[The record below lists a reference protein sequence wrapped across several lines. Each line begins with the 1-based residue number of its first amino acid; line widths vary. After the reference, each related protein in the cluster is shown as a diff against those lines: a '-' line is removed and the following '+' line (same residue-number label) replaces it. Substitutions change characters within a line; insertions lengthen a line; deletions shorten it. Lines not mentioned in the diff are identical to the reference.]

1 MSLLDQFKKSQK
13 VTFDKHAIARLKMNL
28 SLYEIKRDQLWTLYY
43 DNASAG
49 VRGPQVPGIL
59 LSPNGT
65 LYFEASTS
73 PKGIEAFVDGGREED
88 QVSMTVNGGSA
99 TLTRNS
105 KKMYISYS
113 LEQLKRSAPPP
124 IHETRESLLTNDLS
138 DFEEEEEEEDDKP
151 LQPNKR
157 EAALDW
163 FKKSQKVTFD
173 KHAIARLKM
182 DLSLYG
188 IKRDQLWT
196 LYYDNASAG
205 VPGPQVPGILL
216 SPNGT
221 LYFEAS
227 TSPKGIEAF
236 VDGGREEDQVSM
248 TVNGG
253 SATLTRNSK
262 KMYISYTLKRL
273 KRSAPPPIH
282 EARESLLTNDFEEEE
297 EDDKPLQHNK
307 RKAASSSLGGAHD
320 SRQKKI
326 TTATYE
332 DNEAEL
338 YAKYYRDRRLGKAL
352 TEKSYPEWKQFHL
365 SQPRNP
371 SPLPLSSSD
380 SEDDSDD

>member
-1 MSLLDQFKKSQK
+1 
-13 VTFDKHAIARLKMNL
+13 
-28 SLYEIKRDQLWTLYY
+28 
-43 DNASAG
+43 
-49 VRGPQVPGIL
+49 
-59 LSPNGT
+59 
-65 LYFEASTS
+65 
-73 PKGIEAFVDGGREED
+73 
-88 QVSMTVNGGSA
+88 
-99 TLTRNS
+99 
-105 KKMYISYS
+105 
-113 LEQLKRSAPPP
+113 
-124 IHETRESLLTNDLS
+124 
-138 DFEEEEEEEDDKP
+138 
-151 LQPNKR
+151 
-157 EAALDW
+157 
-163 FKKSQKVTFD
+163 
-173 KHAIARLKM
+173 
-182 DLSLYG
+182 
-188 IKRDQLWT
+188 
-196 LYYDNASAG
+196 
-205 VPGPQVPGILL
+205 
-216 SPNGT
+216 
-221 LYFEAS
+221 
-227 TSPKGIEAF
+227 
-236 VDGGREEDQVSM
+236 M